1 MEAVRFNNV
10 SLFLKASLHQHVPTA
25 GLGSALQR
33 PFGRIVPREF
43 CLPGLGRI
51 RRASPSGSQVSVQRR
66 WSCFD
71 RRIIFLNRKFGVRR
85 LSFPSGHAS
94 FSAYTMVYLALYLQA
109 RMTWS
114 GSRLLRPF
122 LQLSALMLT
131 WYTGLSRVSDY
142 KHHWSDVLAGFL
154 IGTVAASL
162 TVRSPPFPQPLPLV
176 GLFFNLLYYSHHWFP
191 PHSGRKEGRFVHA

>member
-1 MEAVRFNNV
+1 
-10 SLFLKASLHQHVPTA
+10 
-25 GLGSALQR
+25 
-33 PFGRIVPREF
+33 
-43 CLPGLGRI
+43 
-51 RRASPSGSQVSVQRR
+51 
-66 WSCFD
+66 
-71 RRIIFLNRKFGVRR
+71 
-85 LSFPSGHAS
+85 
-94 FSAYTMVYLALYLQA
+94 MVYLALYLQA

-162 TVRSPPFPQPLPLV
+162 TVPLPLSLRLSISRPSLLNYLFV
-176 GLFFNLLYYSHHWFP
+176 IHVTVILSIGSNEKGLTL
-191 PHSGRKEGRFVHA
+191 